1 MIVGQRAPERCHH
14 PAAELGRP
22 LLNLMKMFTQLDR
35 HVEVVA
41 VAKEAASLYR
51 ELARTRGLPTSMPK
65 PREEAA
71 RDRRNARL
79 DAQWRRGPAARL
91 GTGVDRRGCRRMDSV
106 SFALR
111 LSRVALFGVALV
123 LGSLGI

>member
-1 MIVGQRAPERCHH
+1 
-14 PAAELGRP
+14 
-22 LLNLMKMFTQLDR
+22 
-35 HVEVVA
+35 
-41 VAKEAASLYR
+41 
-51 ELARTRGLPTSMPK
+51 
-65 PREEAA
+65 
-71 RDRRNARL
+71 L

-91 GTGVDRRGCRRMDSV
+91 GTGVDRRGCRRMDSM